1 MGDKI
6 SEMREQIMK
15 INKKMPRDELEQH
28 LADFIKS
35 HNVCVLATASKDGV
49 PLATPIWCNSKGTTL
64 YMVADAGTTKL
75 ANIRAN
81 PRVSIGINDPRPSFQ
96 SVKGIQIW
104 GEAKLITEDNPEYE
118 EALKNYQFQERTK
131 TVTRQIAELLG
142 MEPPEETGEIKVPRD
157 VTIIKVEAKKIE
169 LCEYALLPRGYDFR
183 QVWEA

>member
-1 MGDKI
+1 MGNKLNEI
-6 SEMREQIMK
+6 RERIMK
-15 INKKMPRDELEQH
+15 INQKMPRDELEQH

-118 EALKNYQFQERTK
+118 EALKNYEFEERTK
-131 TVTRQIAELLG
+131 TVTRQMAELLG
-142 MEPPEETGEIKVPRD
+142 MEPPEETGEIKLPRD
-157 VTIIKVEAKKIE
+157 VTIIKVQAKKIALTE
-169 LCEYALLPRGYDFR
+169 SALLAKGYAPRQF
-183 QVWEA
+183 WEA